1 MVLCIC
7 FLYHYTSYVG
17 FGSPSRR
24 NIQELGKPVP
34 CCAHN
39 SRLFMSLSFQFNYSY
54 YCWGLQAMSSIE
66 SEEDAEMA
74 LQLSSTLTQALLA
87 YRIKNVSNVS
97 AQDLVIIHY

>member
-1 MVLCIC
+1 
-7 FLYHYTSYVG
+7 
-17 FGSPSRR
+17 
-24 NIQELGKPVP
+24 
-34 CCAHN
+34 
-39 SRLFMSLSFQFNYSY
+39 
-54 YCWGLQAMSSIE
+54 MSSIE